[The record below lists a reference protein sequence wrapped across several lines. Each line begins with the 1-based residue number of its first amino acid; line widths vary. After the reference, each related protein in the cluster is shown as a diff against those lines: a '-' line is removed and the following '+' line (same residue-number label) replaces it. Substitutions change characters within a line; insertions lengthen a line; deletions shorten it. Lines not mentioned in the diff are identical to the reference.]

1 MTIKSFILFLMIF
14 LSTGLKMQAQTK
26 EIEEM
31 WRRQL
36 DTDTCKVIH
45 NKPVYLQISED
56 EILRL
61 FDRQPSFGLYKDN
74 YIISGIPTNETINQ
88 YTADAKFQ
96 VSISHRL
103 TKTVL
108 PFNSFLILT
117 YTQKTFWSIYAKSA
131 PFKDINYNPGLA
143 LVKPIIYNNQL
154 RGSAVISFE
163 HESNGKDSFDSR
175 GWNQIVLS
183 GMYFFNS
190 NFSVQG
196 KLWAGLLDKGEPELD
211 GGGNP
216 DLYRYR
222 GYGLV
227 AFNYR
232 STNDKFW
239 VSAIINPCK
248 KFGDFN
254 TQLELNFKFSAQSN
268 QYLFIQWYNGYGD
281 SLLDYD
287 KYSSMI
293 RVGMCIKPPL
303 RSLY

>member
-1 MTIKSFILFLMIF
+1 MNIPFEKQYDMTGKSFKLFLMIF
-14 LSTGLKMQAQTK
+14 LSIGLKMQAQTK

-36 DTDTCKVIH
+36 DTGKVVY

-56 EILRL
+56 EILDL

-74 YIISGIPTNETINQ
+74 YIISGIPTNEAINQ

-117 YTQKTFWSIYAKSA
+117 YTQKAFWSIYAKSA
-131 PFKDINYNPGLA
+131 PFKDNNHNPGLA
-143 LVKPIIYNNQL
+143 LVSPIIYNNQL
-154 RGSAVISFE
+154 RGSTVISFE
-163 HESNGKDSFDSR
+163 HESNGKDSLDSR

-183 GMYFFNS
+183 RMYFFNS
-190 NFSVQG
+190 NFSIQG
-196 KLWAGLLDKGEPELD
+196 KLWAGLLDQGEPELD

-216 DLYRYR
+216 DLYKYR

-232 STNDKFW
+232 STNDKYW
-239 VSAIINPCK
+239 VSAIINPRK

-254 TQLELNFKFSAQSN
+254 TQLELNFKLSAQSN

-281 SLLDYD
+281 SLLDYN
-287 KYSSMI
+287 KHTSMI
-293 RVGMCIKPPL
+293 RVGI
-303 RSLY
+303 